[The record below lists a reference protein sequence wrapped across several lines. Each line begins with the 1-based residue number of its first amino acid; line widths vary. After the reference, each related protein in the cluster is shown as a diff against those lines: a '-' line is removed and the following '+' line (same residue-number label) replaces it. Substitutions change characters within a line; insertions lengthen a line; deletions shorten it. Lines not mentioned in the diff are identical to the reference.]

1 MTATLV
7 EQLRVE
13 ELDDAIESDDRAAV
27 MRLLRENPALANAKM
42 PDGKTALQQAAH
54 WDRAEIAQALIDGGA
69 DISAVSWVH
78 TPLSWAVVMRANA
91 VARVLLAAG
100 AELDLWCAAGLGM
113 MDAVKS
119 YWDQNGN
126 LQANPSRTGGSI
138 KGNDGKYLPKPP
150 PTVKEVLGD
159 ALYIAARNR
168 RVGAVR
174 WLLDH
179 DADPNIPSYYGGTAL
194 HWAVVR
200 NHVEVVDLL
209 LKRGADPNLC
219 WEDGAAALDIAVREG
234 HDALAERL
242 RRDGAVSAIAL
253 GDGL

>member
-7 EQLRVE
+7 EQLPVE
-13 ELDDAIESDDRAAV
+13 ELDDAIESDDRAVV
-27 MRLLRENPALANAKM
+27 MRLLLANPALANARM

-54 WDRAEIAQALIDGGA
+54 WDRAEIAQALIEGGA
-69 DISAVSWVH
+69 DLSTVSWVH
-78 TPLSWAVVMRANA
+78 TPLSWAVVMRADG

-113 MDAVKS
+113 MGAVKS
-119 YWDQNGN
+119 YWDENGN
-126 LQANPSRTGGSI
+126 LRANPSRTGGSI
-138 KGNDGKYLPKPP
+138 KGSDGKYLPKPP
-150 PTVKEVLGD
+150 ATVREVLGD

-168 RVGAVR
+168 RIDAVR

-179 DADPNIPSYYGGTAL
+179 GADPNVASYYGGTAL

-219 WEDGAAALDIAVREG
+219 WEDGAAALDIALREG

-253 GDGL
+253 AD